1 MKLFNKIY
9 YTSLVAFFALA
20 HTVFAAEINPVIK
33 QNLENPLG
41 GTTTIYVFL
50 EKVLKVVADIGFPV
64 VVLAIVYSGFLYV
77 KAQGDPG
84 GLEEAKTALTYSIIG
99 GAIILGAWVLAEAIG
114 GTISTL
120 R

>member
-1 MKLFNKIY
+1 MRLFNKIY
-9 YTSLVAFFALA
+9 YTSLAAFFASA
-20 HTVFAAEINPVIK
+20 DTVFADSGSAIS

-41 GTTTIYVFL
+41 STTTIYVFL
-50 EKVLKVVADIGFPV
+50 EKVLAVVAQIGFPV

-84 GLEEAKTALTYSIIG
+84 GLEEAKTALTWSIVG
-99 GAIILGAWVLAEAIG
+99 GAIILGAWVIAEAIG

>member
-9 YTSLVAFFALA
+9 YTSLVAFFASVN
-20 HTVFAAEINPVIK
+20 TVFADTPVIS
-33 QNLENPLG
+33 QDLENPLR
-41 GTTTIYVFL
+41 GTDTIYIFL
-50 EKVLKVVADIGFPV
+50 QKVLKVVADIGFPV
-64 VVLAIVYSGFLYV
+64 VVLAIVYSGFLYI
-77 KAQGDPG
+77 KAQGNETKLG
-84 GLEEAKTALTYSIIG
+84 EAKTALTWSIIG